1 MLGPKDNCQNK
12 SLLERV
18 LNIETVVFSWV
29 YILCTFER
37 KHRRGARKS
46 MEILISATWKSLKRR
61 RGNFPGDH
69 LVELELELEEL
80 EELEELA
87 DLVGSK
93 MLTFSN
99 P

>member
-1 MLGPKDNCQNK
+1 MLGPKENCQNK

-18 LNIETVVFSWV
+18 LNIETVVFFWV
-29 YILCTFER
+29 YILCNFEW

-46 MEILISATWKSLKRR
+46 MEILISPTWKSLKRR

-69 LVELELELEEL
+69 LVELELELEL